1 MQNKLFHILK
11 ERLEN
16 RLEWKEYYGYIII
29 QKELA
34 KKAKKEFY
42 KDKPLKN
49 FALKFYFLPLNLFGY
64 LSYLKTWH
72 YFEMACRE
80 IEMLKKEMCDEAN
93 K

>member
-1 MQNKLFHILK
+1 MQNKFSHILK

-29 QKELA
+29 HKELA

-49 FALKFYFLPLNLFGY
+49 FALKFYFQ
-64 LSYLKTWH
+64 
-72 YFEMACRE
+72 
-80 IEMLKKEMCDEAN
+80 
-93 K
+93 